1 MTIKC
6 AVHLGELPPFS
17 PRRSIYGRPSDLWA
31 RYENYD
37 ISAKRRSP
45 TGGGNQESNN
55 IRLHFQ
61 ELAWTGCSSH
71 NSAEDAF
78 TRWNWDESTLWSF
91 HLFWNWTRL
100 VKLLQDAFTL
110 KLKLIWLQLLIF
122 APGGNFDP
130 DKYFLHQNCIEK
142 AKETNFKLAPLV
154 GIPATKTACHHN
166 LAYLVKTSQCPW
178 NQKLVYLVPK
188 LGVPCA

>member
-1 MTIKC
+1 M
-6 AVHLGELPPFS
+6 
-17 PRRSIYGRPSDLWA
+17 
-31 RYENYD
+31 
-37 ISAKRRSP
+37 
-45 TGGGNQESNN
+45 
-55 IRLHFQ
+55 
-61 ELAWTGCSSH
+61 
-71 NSAEDAF
+71 
-78 TRWNWDESTLWSF
+78 
-91 HLFWNWTRL
+91 
-100 VKLLQDAFTL
+100 KLLQDAFTL

-154 GIPATKTACHHN
+154 GIPATKTGCHHN

>member
-6 AVHLGELPPFS
+6 AAHLGQLPPFS

-71 NSAEDAF
+71 ISAEDAF

-91 HLFWNWTRL
+91 RLFWNWTRS

-110 KLKLIWLQLLIF
+110 KLKLIWCQLLIF
-122 APGGNFDP
+122 APGGNFYP
-130 DKYFLHQNCIEK
+130 EKCYLHQNCIEK
-142 AKETNFKLAPLV
+142 AKETNFKLAHL
-154 GIPATKTACHHN
+154 
-166 LAYLVKTSQCPW
+166 
-178 NQKLVYLVPK
+178 
-188 LGVPCA
+188 